1 MHWHTLTPALC
12 LLLQTQADFDPIRDE
27 IGRLQRNFQGLIWGF
42 VAAWVILALYAL
54 MLTLRENKIRREMER
69 LKSMVEESEKR

>member
-1 MHWHTLTPALC
+1 MHSHMFTPVVAF
-12 LLLQTQADFDPIRDE
+12 LLQADADAIRDE

-42 VAAWVILALYAL
+42 VAAWIILAAYTL
-54 MLTLRENKIRREMER
+54 MLTFRERRIRREMER

>member
-1 MHWHTLTPALC
+1 MHPHTLTPVVAF
-12 LLLQTQADFDPIRDE
+12 LLQADLDPIRDE

-42 VAAWVILALYAL
+42 VAAWVILAAYTL
-54 MLTLRENKIRREMER
+54 MLTFRERKIRREMDR

>member
-1 MHWHTLTPALC
+1 MYLHTLTPMVAFM
-12 LLLQTQADFDPIRDE
+12 LQGQADFDPIRDE

-42 VAAWVILALYAL
+42 VAAWTILVLYIV
-54 MLTLRENKIRREMER
+54 MLTFRERKIRAEMDR